1 MTSLPYPAAQKII
14 YTLYTPL
21 SKLVIIIRIWSD
33 LIMNKRIRIA
43 GIVAAI
49 IFAIIIWVSPS
60 NPPPIPE
67 PTTEYGNEFVQVLAT
82 DLEKPWAID
91 FAGDKIFVTEK
102 VGRVRVIESGVL
114 LDDPL
119 ATLRTANVFDGGLLG
134 IAVHP
139 AFDSNHFIYV
149 YYTYEKDGT
158 LWNKILRITE
168 SNNKLDAA
176 KTIFDNIPGSVYS
189 NGGVIKFGPDGKLYV
204 GTGSVSDSHGPQDI
218 QSLEGKIL
226 RLNDDG
232 TIPDD
237 NPFSNSPVFSFGHM
251 NPKGLGWDNVGNLFV
266 TEMGPSKN
274 DEINLVQPGG
284 NYGWPEQECSGNE
297 EFIDPINCYDPAIE
311 PGGIVFYYGDKIKL
325 ENSLVLAS
333 LRASHLFN
341 LEIDEDGVK
350 SQKSILSGVGRI
362 RDVAVGPDGYLYLI
376 TSNTDGKGFPDASDD
391 KLLRIVK

>member
-1 MTSLPYPAAQKII
+1 M
-14 YTLYTPL
+14 
-21 SKLVIIIRIWSD
+21 D
-33 LIMNKRIRIA
+33 KRIRIA
-43 GIVAAI
+43 GIAAAI
-49 IFAIIIWVSPS
+49 IFAVLIWVSPS

-67 PTTEYGNEFVQVLAT
+67 PITEYSNESVQILAT
-82 DLEKPWAID
+82 NLEKPWAID
-91 FAGDKIFVTEK
+91 FADDKIFVTEK
-102 VGRVRVIESGVL
+102 AGLVRVIESGVL

-119 ATLRTANVFDGGLLG
+119 ATLRVANVFGGGLLG

-139 AFDSNHFIYV
+139 AFDNNHFIYV

-168 SNNKLDAA
+168 LNNKLDAA
-176 KTIFDNIPGSVYS
+176 KTIFDNIPGSVYN
-189 NGGVIKFGPDGKLYV
+189 NGGIIKFGPDGKLYV
-204 GTGSVSDSHGPQDI
+204 GTGSVSESSHGSQDI

-232 TIPDD
+232 TIPGD
-237 NPFSNSPVFSFGHM
+237 NPFSNSPVFSLGHM
-251 NPKGLGWDNVGNLFV
+251 NPKGLGWDNAGNLFV

-274 DEINLVQPGG
+274 DEINLVRSGG

-297 EFIDPINCYDPAIE
+297 EFIDPIVCYDPAIE

-325 ENSLVLAS
+325 DNPLVLAS
-333 LRASHLFN
+333 LRASQLFN
-341 LEIDEDGVK
+341 LEIDDEVK
-350 SQKSILSGVGRI
+350 SQTSILSGIGRI
-362 RDVAVGPDGYLYLI
+362 RDVVIGPDDYLYLI

>member
-1 MTSLPYPAAQKII
+1 M
-14 YTLYTPL
+14 
-21 SKLVIIIRIWSD
+21 D
-33 LIMNKRIRIA
+33 KRIRIA
-43 GIVAAI
+43 GISAAL
-49 IFAIIIWVSPS
+49 IFAIIIWFSPY

-67 PTTEYGNEFVQVLAT
+67 PTTEYDNEFVQVLAT
-82 DLEKPWAID
+82 NLEKPWAID

-102 VGRVRVIESGVL
+102 AGQVRVIESGVL

-139 AFDSNHFIYV
+139 AFDNNHFIYV
-149 YYTYEKDGT
+149 YYTYEKDDI

-168 SNNKLDAA
+168 SNNKLVAA
-176 KTIFDNIPGSVYS
+176 KTIFDKIPGSAFS
-189 NGGVIKFGPDGKLYV
+189 NGGILKFGPDGKLYA
-204 GTGSVSDSHGPQDI
+204 GTGSVSYSSHGSQDI

-232 TIPDD
+232 TIPTD
-237 NPFSNSPVFSFGHM
+237 NPFSNSPVFSLGHM
-251 NPKGLGWDNVGNLFV
+251 NPKGLGWDSQGNLFV
-266 TEMGPSKN
+266 TETGPSKN

-297 EFIDPINCYDPAIE
+297 EFVDSINCYDPAIE
-311 PGGIVFYYGDKIKL
+311 PGGIVFYYMDKIKL

-333 LRASHLFN
+333 LRASQLFN
-341 LEIDEDGVK
+341 LEIDEGEVK
-350 SQKSILSGVGRI
+350 SQTSILSGVGRI
-362 RDVAVGPDGYLYLI
+362 RDVTVGPDGYLYLI

>member
-1 MTSLPYPAAQKII
+1 M
-14 YTLYTPL
+14 
-21 SKLVIIIRIWSD
+21 D
-33 LIMNKRIRIA
+33 KRIRIG
-43 GIVAAI
+43 GIIAAI
-49 IFAIIIWVSPS
+49 IFAILIWVSPS

-67 PTTEYGNEFVQVLAT
+67 PVTEYGNEYVQILAT
-82 DLEKPWAID
+82 NLEKPWAIG
-91 FAGDKIFVTEK
+91 FADDKIFVTEK
-102 VGRVRVIESGVL
+102 VGRVRVIESGIL

-139 AFDSNHFIYV
+139 AFDKNHFIYV
-149 YYTYEKDGT
+149 YYTYEKDGA

-176 KTIFDNIPGSVYS
+176 KTIFDNIPGSAYS

-232 TIPDD
+232 TIPND
-237 NPFSNSPVFSFGHM
+237 NPFSDSSVFSFGHM
-251 NPKGLGWDNVGNLFV
+251 NTKGLGWDNEGNLFV
-266 TEMGPSKN
+266 AEMGPSKN

-284 NYGWPEQECSGNE
+284 NYGWPEQECSGSE
-297 EFIDPINCYDPAIE
+297 QFVDPINCYDPAIE

-341 LEIDEDGVK
+341 LEIDEDEVK
-350 SQKSILSGVGRI
+350 SQTSILSGVGRI

-376 TSNTDGKGFPDASDD
+376 TSNTDGKGFPDGSDD

>member
-1 MTSLPYPAAQKII
+1 M
-14 YTLYTPL
+14 
-21 SKLVIIIRIWSD
+21 D
-33 LIMNKRIRIA
+33 KRIRIG
-43 GIVAAI
+43 GIIAAI
-49 IFAIIIWVSPS
+49 IFAILIWVSPS

-67 PTTEYGNEFVQVLAT
+67 PVTEYGNEYVQILAT
-82 DLEKPWAID
+82 NLEKPWAIG
-91 FAGDKIFVTEK
+91 FADDKIFVTEK
-102 VGRVRVIESGVL
+102 VGRVRVIESGIL

-139 AFDSNHFIYV
+139 AFDKNHFIYV
-149 YYTYEKDGT
+149 YYTYEKDDI

-168 SNNKLDAA
+168 SNNKLVAA
-176 KTIFDNIPGSVYS
+176 KTIFDKIPGSAYS
-189 NGGVIKFGPDGKLYV
+189 NGGIIKFGPDEKLYV

-237 NPFSNSPVFSFGHM
+237 NPFSDSPVFSFGHM
-251 NPKGLGWDNVGNLFV
+251 NPKGLGWDKAENLFV

-274 DEINLVQPGG
+274 DEINLVQSGG

-333 LRASHLFN
+333 LRASQLFN
-341 LEIDEDGVK
+341 LEIDEDGIK

>member
-1 MTSLPYPAAQKII
+1 M
-14 YTLYTPL
+14 
-21 SKLVIIIRIWSD
+21 D
-33 LIMNKRIRIA
+33 KRIRIG

-49 IFAIIIWVSPS
+49 IFAILIWVSPS

-67 PTTEYGNEFVQVLAT
+67 PTTEYGNEYVQILAT
-82 DLEKPWAID
+82 NLEKPWAID

-102 VGRVRVIESGVL
+102 AGQVRVIESGVL

-119 ATLRTANVFDGGLLG
+119 ATLRTANVFGGGLLG

-139 AFDSNHFIYV
+139 AFDNNHFIYV
-149 YYTYEKDGT
+149 YYTYENDGV

-176 KTIFDNIPGSVYS
+176 KTIFDNIPGSAYN
-189 NGGVIKFGPDGKLYV
+189 NGGIMKFGPDGKLYV
-204 GTGSVSDSHGPQDI
+204 GTGYVSDSHGPQDI

-232 TIPDD
+232 TIPND
-237 NPFSNSPVFSFGHM
+237 NPFSDSPVFSFGHM
-251 NPKGLGWDNVGNLFV
+251 NTKGLGWDNEGNLFAA
-266 TEMGPSKN
+266 EMGPSKN
-274 DEINLVQPGG
+274 DEINLVQPGR
-284 NYGWPEQECSGNE
+284 NYGWPEQECSGSE
-297 EFIDPINCYDPAIE
+297 QFVDPINCYDPAIE

-341 LEIDEDGVK
+341 LEIDDEEIK
-350 SQKSILSGVGRI
+350 SQTSILSGLGRI

>member
-1 MTSLPYPAAQKII
+1 M
-14 YTLYTPL
+14 
-21 SKLVIIIRIWSD
+21 D
-33 LIMNKRIRIA
+33 KRIRIA
-43 GIVAAI
+43 GIVGAI
-49 IFAIIIWVSPS
+49 IFAIIIWVSPY

-67 PTTEYGNEFVQVLAT
+67 PTAEYGNEYVQVLAT
-82 DLEKPWAID
+82 NLEKPWAID

-139 AFDSNHFIYV
+139 AFDKNHFIYV
-149 YYTYEKDGT
+149 YYTYEKDDI

-168 SNNKLDAA
+168 SNNKLVAA
-176 KTIFDNIPGSVYS
+176 KTIFDKIPGSAYS
-189 NGGVIKFGPDGKLYV
+189 NGGIIKFGPDEKLYV
-204 GTGSVSDSHGPQDI
+204 GTGSVLDSSHGSQDI

-237 NPFSNSPVFSFGHM
+237 NPFSDSPVFSFGHM

-297 EFIDPINCYDPAIE
+297 EFVDPINCYDPAIE

-333 LRASHLFN
+333 LRASQLFN
-341 LEIDEDGVK
+341 LEIDEGGIK

>member
-1 MTSLPYPAAQKII
+1 M
-14 YTLYTPL
+14 
-21 SKLVIIIRIWSD
+21 D
-33 LIMNKRIRIA
+33 KRIRIA
-43 GIVAAI
+43 GIAAAI
-49 IFAIIIWVSPS
+49 IFAVLIWVSPS

-67 PTTEYGNEFVQVLAT
+67 PITEYSNESVQILAT
-82 DLEKPWAID
+82 NLEKPWAID
-91 FAGDKIFVTEK
+91 FADDKIFVTEK
-102 VGRVRVIESGVL
+102 AGLVRVIESGVL

-119 ATLRTANVFDGGLLG
+119 ATLRVANVFGGGLLG

-139 AFDSNHFIYV
+139 AFDNNHFIYV

-168 SNNKLDAA
+168 LNNKLDAA
-176 KTIFDNIPGSVYS
+176 KTIFDNIPGSAYS
-189 NGGVIKFGPDGKLYV
+189 NGGIIKFGPDGKLYV

-237 NPFSNSPVFSFGHM
+237 NPFSDSPVFSFGHM
-251 NPKGLGWDNVGNLFV
+251 NPKGLGWDNAGNLFV

-297 EFIDPINCYDPAIE
+297 EFIDPIVCYDPAIE

-325 ENSLVLAS
+325 DNPLVLAS
-333 LRASHLFN
+333 LRASQLFN
-341 LEIDEDGVK
+341 LEIDDEVK
-350 SQKSILSGVGRI
+350 SQTSILSGIGRI
-362 RDVAVGPDGYLYLI
+362 RDVVIGPDDHIYLI

>member
-1 MTSLPYPAAQKII
+1 M
-14 YTLYTPL
+14 
-21 SKLVIIIRIWSD
+21 D
-33 LIMNKRIRIA
+33 KRIRIG

-49 IFAIIIWVSPS
+49 IFAILIWVSPS

-67 PTTEYGNEFVQVLAT
+67 PTTEYGNEYVQILAT
-82 DLEKPWAID
+82 NLEKPWAID

-102 VGRVRVIESGVL
+102 AGQVRVIESGVL

-119 ATLRTANVFDGGLLG
+119 ATLRTANVFGGGLLG

-139 AFDSNHFIYV
+139 AFDNNHFIYV
-149 YYTYEKDGT
+149 YYTYEKDGA

-232 TIPDD
+232 TIPND
-237 NPFSNSPVFSFGHM
+237 NPFSDSPVFSFGHM
-251 NPKGLGWDNVGNLFV
+251 NPKGLGWDNEGNLFV

-274 DEINLVQPGG
+274 DEINLVQSGG

-325 ENSLVLAS
+325 DNPLVLAS

-341 LEIDEDGVK
+341 LEIDEGEVK
-350 SQKSILSGVGRI
+350 SQISILSGLGRI

>member
-1 MTSLPYPAAQKII
+1 M
-14 YTLYTPL
+14 
-21 SKLVIIIRIWSD
+21 D
-33 LIMNKRIRIA
+33 KRIRIA
-43 GIVAAI
+43 GIAAAI
-49 IFAIIIWVSPS
+49 VFAVLIWVSPS

-67 PTTEYGNEFVQVLAT
+67 PITEYTNESVQILAT
-82 DLEKPWAID
+82 NLEKPWAID
-91 FAGDKIFVTEK
+91 FADDKIFVTEK
-102 VGRVRVIESGVL
+102 AGLVRVIESGVL

-119 ATLRTANVFDGGLLG
+119 ATLRVANVFGGGLLG

-139 AFDSNHFIYV
+139 AFDNNHFIYV

-168 SNNKLDAA
+168 LNNKLDAA
-176 KTIFDNIPGSVYS
+176 KTIFDNMPGSVYN
-189 NGGVIKFGPDGKLYV
+189 NGGIIKFGPDGKLYV
-204 GTGSVSDSHGPQDI
+204 GTGSISESSHDSQDI

-237 NPFSNSPVFSFGHM
+237 NPFADSPVFSFGHM
-251 NPKGLGWDNVGNLFV
+251 SPKGLGWDNGGNLFV

-297 EFIDPINCYDPAIE
+297 EFIDPIVCYDPAIE

-325 ENSLVLAS
+325 DNPLVLAS
-333 LRASHLFN
+333 LRASQLFN
-341 LEIDEDGVK
+341 LEIDDDEVK
-350 SQKSILSGVGRI
+350 SQTSILSGIGRI
-362 RDVAVGPDGYLYLI
+362 RDVAIGPDDHLYLI

>member
-1 MTSLPYPAAQKII
+1 M
-14 YTLYTPL
+14 
-21 SKLVIIIRIWSD
+21 D
-33 LIMNKRIRIA
+33 KRIRIG

-49 IFAIIIWVSPS
+49 IFAILIWVSPS

-67 PTTEYGNEFVQVLAT
+67 PTTEYGNEYVQILAT
-82 DLEKPWAID
+82 NLEKPWAID

-102 VGRVRVIESGVL
+102 AGQVRVIESGVL

-119 ATLRTANVFDGGLLG
+119 ATLRTANVFGGGLLG

-232 TIPDD
+232 TIPDG
-237 NPFSNSPVFSFGHM
+237 NPFSNSPVFSLGHM

-274 DEINLVQPGG
+274 DEINLVQSGG
-284 NYGWPEQECSGNE
+284 NYGWPEQECFGNE

-341 LEIDEDGVK
+341 LEIDEGGVK

>member
-1 MTSLPYPAAQKII
+1 M
-14 YTLYTPL
+14 
-21 SKLVIIIRIWSD
+21 D
-33 LIMNKRIRIA
+33 KRIRIG
-43 GIVAAI
+43 GIIAAI
-49 IFAIIIWVSPS
+49 IFAILIWVSPS

-67 PTTEYGNEFVQVLAT
+67 PTTEYGNEYVQILAT
-82 DLEKPWAID
+82 NLEKPWAID

-102 VGRVRVIESGVL
+102 AGQVRVIESGVL
-114 LDDPL
+114 LNDPL
-119 ATLRTANVFDGGLLG
+119 VTLRTANVFGGGLLG

-168 SNNKLDAA
+168 ADNKLDAA
-176 KTIFDNIPGSVYS
+176 KTIFDKIPGSTYN
-189 NGGVIKFGPDGKLYV
+189 NGGIIKFGPDGKLYV
-204 GTGSVSDSHGPQDI
+204 GTGYVSDSHGPQDI

-232 TIPDD
+232 TIPND
-237 NPFSNSPVFSFGHM
+237 NPFSDSPVFSFGHM
-251 NPKGLGWDNVGNLFV
+251 NAKGLGWDNEGNLFV

-284 NYGWPEQECSGNE
+284 NYGWPEQECSGSE
-297 EFIDPINCYDPAIE
+297 QFVDPINCYDPAIE

-325 ENSLVLAS
+325 DNPLVLAS

-341 LEIDEDGVK
+341 LEIDEDEVK
-350 SQKSILSGVGRI
+350 SQTSILSGMGRI

>member
-1 MTSLPYPAAQKII
+1 M
-14 YTLYTPL
+14 
-21 SKLVIIIRIWSD
+21 D
-33 LIMNKRIRIA
+33 KRIRIA
-43 GIVAAI
+43 GIVGAI
-49 IFAIIIWVSPS
+49 IFAIVIWTDILPS

-67 PTTEYGNEFVQVLAT
+67 PITSSDTEFVQVLAT
-82 DLEKPWAID
+82 NLEKPWGFD

-102 VGRVRVIESGVL
+102 VGRIRVIESGVL
-114 LDDPL
+114 LEDPL
-119 ATLRTANVFDGGLLG
+119 ATLRTVNAFDGGLLG

-139 AFDSNHFIYV
+139 NFEKNHFLYV
-149 YYTYEKDGT
+149 YFTYENDGK

-168 SNNKLDAA
+168 SENKLVDVE
-176 KTIFDNIPGSVYS
+176 TIFDEIPGSAFS
-189 NGGVIKFGPDGKLYV
+189 NGGILKFGPDGKLYV
-204 GTGSVSDSHGPQDI
+204 GTGYVSDSHGPQDI

-232 TIPDD
+232 TIPND
-237 NPFSNSPVFSFGHM
+237 NPFSDSPVFSFGHM
-251 NPKGLGWDNVGNLFV
+251 NPKGLGWDNEGNLFV

-284 NYGWPEQECSGNE
+284 NYGWPEQECYGNE
-297 EFIDPINCYDPAIE
+297 EFVDPINCYDPAIE

-325 ENSLVLAS
+325 DNPLVLAS

-341 LEIDEDGVK
+341 LEIDEDEVK
-350 SQKSILSGVGRI
+350 SQTSILSGIGRI

>member
-1 MTSLPYPAAQKII
+1 MLQII
-14 YTLYTPL
+14 T
-21 SKLVIIIRIWSD
+21 
-33 LIMNKRIRIA
+33 
-43 GIVAAI
+43 
-49 IFAIIIWVSPS
+49 
-60 NPPPIPE
+60 
-67 PTTEYGNEFVQVLAT
+67 
-82 DLEKPWAID
+82 
-91 FAGDKIFVTEK
+91 
-102 VGRVRVIESGVL
+102 
-114 LDDPL
+114 
-119 ATLRTANVFDGGLLG
+119 
-134 IAVHP
+134 
-139 AFDSNHFIYV
+139 
-149 YYTYEKDGT
+149 
-158 LWNKILRITE
+158 IL
-168 SNNKLDAA
+168 
-176 KTIFDNIPGSVYS
+176 DNIPGSAYS

-274 DEINLVQPGG
+274 DEINLVQSGG

-350 SQKSILSGVGRI
+350 SQKSILSGLGRI